1 MKFNRLVRETQW
13 LIVAHPQWWLGFM
26 LLALHIPLAWG
37 IDVWWTRAFLLAH
50 YGLFLLWQ
58 PFWRVEQDLSPFH
71 VTLVG
76 AVMALLLMST
86 SWWVIALW
94 LAVLAGM
101 VGGSATGMSSRR
113 ERLCHLL
120 AVLYLFSV
128 LLMSVVP
135 RLFDVPFGIG
145 TVADL
150 VVRYGLFFLP
160 LAILFIRL
168 EKRGNEVS
176 STVDF
181 IYGLMLFLLIVVLV
195 LGSFTVMV
203 LRKENYL
210 FALIESIFG
219 IAAVLVALSW
229 LWNPRAG
236 FAGLGQLLSRYL
248 LSIGLPFERWLQRLA
263 ELAETENE
271 ASAFLQR
278 ALTDFSE
285 LPWLSG
291 GSWYAPDGNG
301 EFGIRTEYG
310 AAFHFHELNLIL
322 YSRMQL
328 SPALRLHVQ
337 LLAQLLGYFYA
348 AKRRE
353 QTLKNNAY
361 TQAIYETGARLTH
374 DVKNLLQSLR
384 TLCVAAEQSEPEQA
398 AELQALIQRQL
409 PQIAQRLQRTLDNLK
424 TPQKTESGSMAA
436 SAWWDVARQ
445 RHVEVGVAY
454 TAGEID
460 PSITLPPE
468 LFDSVLDNLLQNALR
483 KRQME
488 GHVCVAVSFDGL
500 NPIAL
505 TVCDDGNAAPEAVAK
520 QLLSSPVPSE
530 SGLGIGLYQATR
542 QAKELGYCLELTSN
556 RDGEVCFRLSK
567 LQANV

>member
-1 MKFNRLVRETQW
+1 MKFNRLTRDTHW

-26 LLALHIPLAWG
+26 LLSLHVPLAWG

-58 PFWRVEQDLSPFH
+58 PFWRVEQNLSPAH
-71 VTLVG
+71 VILVW
-76 AVMALLLMST
+76 AVMALLLVSG
-86 SWWVIALW
+86 SWWVMALW
-94 LAVLAGM
+94 LAVLTGM
-101 VGGSATGMSSRR
+101 VGGSATGMASRR
-113 ERLCHLL
+113 QRLCHLL
-120 AVLYLFSV
+120 AVFYLFAV
-128 LLMSVVP
+128 LLMNIVP
-135 RLFDVPFGIG
+135 RLFGVQLGTD

-150 VVRYGLFFLP
+150 VVRYGLLVLP
-160 LAILFIRL
+160 LGILFIRV
-168 EKRGNEVS
+168 EKRGDEVS
-176 STVDF
+176 SAVDF
-181 IYGLMLFLLIVVLV
+181 IYGLMMFLLIVVLV

-203 LRKENYL
+203 LRKETYL
-210 FALIESIFG
+210 LALIENIFG

-248 LSIGLPFERWLQRLA
+248 LSVGLPFERWLQKLA
-263 ELAETENE
+263 ALAETESE
-271 ASAFLQR
+271 ASVFLER

-291 GSWYAPDGNG
+291 GTWYAPDGNG
-301 EFGIRTEYG
+301 EFGIRTDHG

-353 QTLKNNAY
+353 QTLKQNAY

-374 DVKNLLQSLR
+374 DVKNLLQSLK
-384 TLCVAAEQSEPEQA
+384 TLCAAAEQSGPEQA
-398 AELQALIQRQL
+398 GDLQALIQRQL
-409 PQIAQRLQRTLDNLK
+409 PQIALRLQRTLDNLK
-424 TPQKTESGSMAA
+424 APQKTESGSMAGG
-436 SAWWDVARQ
+436 AWWDAAKQ
-445 RHVEVGVAY
+445 RHIGDGVEFS
-454 TAGEID
+454 AGEID
-460 PSITLPPE
+460 PSVTLPPE

-488 GHVCVAVSFDGL
+488 GYVSVVVSFNGTT
-500 NPIAL
+500 PISL
-505 TVCDDGNAAPEAVAK
+505 TVCDDGAAAPDGVVK
-520 QLLSSPVPSE
+520 QLLSAPVPSE

-542 QAKELGYCLELTSN
+542 QAKELGYYLELTSN

-567 LQANV
+567 LQEKI